1 MGVERLRY
9 DGRRALISGGASG
22 MGAATAKLL
31 TELGAEVHVLDIQDV
46 TFPVAQAVR
55 VDLRDPAVK
64 AALGQLH
71 VWPITLE
78 IANAIGKLDFTSDPA
93 DELIA
98 ATSLH
103 HNVPLVTRDGDIRRS
118 KIVPLAS

>member
-1 MGVERLRY
+1 MGLERLRY

-55 VDLRDPAVK
+55 VDLRDPAAID
-64 AALGQLH
+64 AALERVGG
-71 VWPITLE
+71 PIHAL
-78 IANAIGKLDFTSDPA
+78 FSC
-93 DELIA
+93 A
-98 ATSLH
+98 ASRVL
-103 HNVPLVTRDGDIRRS
+103 RS
-118 KIVPLAS
+118 HPSR